1 MSSLLPYGVES
12 SPAVA
17 LQQQQR
23 NEEQLRLFHRQ
34 LDELGNDKGQSEQR
48 EQQLLGIFQHLR
60 SCPPQLQLD
69 LLDLLSS
76 LVERRPSLV
85 TGCKNLL
92 PLTIRLLT
100 DLIQSAATSE
110 AAEGSAAA
118 DLYAA
123 MFVRLFW
130 LVGTVGKET
139 ITVRDLNRLFRLFQ
153 LVVEKRAQPLLCRLL
168 LQAFS
173 DMANVHENKALQSTS
188 NSVLSPMAQAAH
200 SRQSGQPAFSFQSS
214 ASLFPPPSAF
224 FEFQGPQPALVI
236 PPMER
241 WPFPKAYTICMWLRW
256 DHTAQTAQMM
266 GNHPSQMPVAPPAS
280 LFGRRP
286 QPTAATPQFSYL
298 YSLLTSK
305 ARGIEAC
312 IDKATRKLY
321 LRSAGKSSQV
331 ESCTD
336 VLIPVKQWLL
346 LSITHTKPKTFS
358 RSQGTVTVMVND
370 EMRYEG
376 ELVYPTVV
384 EPMVSNSIGA
394 NITNIKPNTA
404 FHGRIGSL
412 YFFHRQLTTQ
422 QIAILARKGS
432 DFPMNTLV
440 TGEKAGL
447 LKALVLTGVNAL
459 LNPLGNLLGG
469 GSGGSGEAGRSGG
482 GYESSK
488 TSEGAETAVDA
499 AMYRDTFRHLIL
511 LYHPKCVENEQ
522 MVVDTS
528 HVYTK
533 VKSGLNATMAA
544 GVEACTVNN
553 VKEVLHCMI
562 GGVRALFPI
571 FYYIDSL
578 SPPFSTATKG
588 RSSAS
593 LLPLAVTTLT
603 VMLRDNV
610 SNQREMLSCS
620 GMAVLAHL
628 LRVAPAHHLNEH
640 MLTSIEELVQYTS
653 WLVTAKAAEGEDK
666 SEPAADQR
674 KAGGAAN
681 DFLAALSDGQWIPGM
696 SNVSLPPAAATERSL
711 FNDLFLHVLFNLAL
725 WSRCDY
731 AVQADV
737 VRMVRSHVSKQAKY
751 FRRMLHPTVILDRMR
766 RVLSYEDAIQQ
777 EMVKDI
783 RAREAAAVS
792 ATGTAA
798 TDDKTKSSTTTVP
811 PSSNS
816 SPTLP
821 SSTSFSSL
829 PPLTLPTSPSP
840 PPSIASPTSASS
852 TAATA
857 TTDNSARDSAIALR
871 LRQLRYLR
879 SEWFI
884 VVKDMMLADLSRR
897 ALASDVFALV
907 QMCCDMTDPLQI
919 AEVLE
924 LLTQLSF
931 AHPDQ
936 VHPLLSRC
944 GGATLF
950 ITILQRHSHHVHVQV
965 ASFHLL
971 SVMLRGLPTDIRPE
985 QQQQLNA
992 IFSAIHTLL
1001 LPHPL
1006 TLVAYQALMELI
1018 LALAPGALGVKN
1030 GAEYAVDFYF
1040 KAAHQPAPG
1049 EQTFTA
1055 GGATSPSY
1063 SRSTSPRA
1071 TMAVVGPAGGGTVSS
1086 FSSMSF
1092 ARQCTIR
1099 FPVGLEILF
1108 SLCKKDKDNM
1118 HDQEKEKVASPASI
1132 GAMTSSPSLP
1142 SLLSPPIA
1150 PSQSPE
1156 SPTPSP
1162 SPSPL
1167 PPSSSFTSPASST
1180 SYSPSHI
1187 SRLVPAMSMSQLLM
1201 DVDSLLSASPSQCA
1215 TILNRWA
1222 AWPRPLIA
1230 QLDWHAST
1238 IDAASSSASSSAPTS
1253 GRPSES
1259 PMLPPL
1265 ASSLPAIK
1273 PKTDAFGLFSDDPP
1287 PKPSR
1292 GFFDLDTFT
1301 SGGGADSLDVLN
1313 SQSDVDV
1320 FLQATQSNQREDVF
1334 ASLMPPASPTA
1345 SHTAAA
1351 AAVTFTEPVPL
1362 LSSRILETL
1371 LYHALVHV
1379 RDGWVHWRDTL
1390 MFLRSAAQAER
1401 VEEERFRAV
1410 RRELFVGLLQRL
1422 GQSVGNDFYLSTGAV
1437 TEQLRVNMA
1446 HLIDI
1451 MEDMLYFDEV
1461 KSTNSTTASNRL
1473 RVEEIDTRLETTL
1486 SAPSSSSPEPSLS
1499 SRSTADDNWMVV
1511 TEEDTTEILSP
1522 NSLTLSSSPAPAMS
1536 NLATSPSF
1544 SAISGSSTTSS
1555 DHIRLMRSEWV
1566 LINQLLSSII
1576 SLQLPLTP
1584 HRHLSNRPESN
1595 SFFDALK
1602 SSGDEPQ
1609 PVRAGGPLRVVVRLI
1624 LDCIAS
1630 VVAGVVYDESGGK
1643 DESVL
1648 GGKDEQRGP
1657 PVKQIQ
1663 SMFASLN
1670 TICNRELSPSSSS
1683 SASVSTSSSS
1693 SSSSTTQKTDRAA
1706 ERTWKNR
1713 YTLTLLARLTAMCKS
1728 APVSLIPAIVAG
1740 CRQLV
1745 DVLQPFAL
1753 VSALN
1758 FTAGTENSDGQ
1769 DRVIYVPI
1777 MVSQQGVIDISPS
1790 FNFQLSSSAAEV
1802 PGMSASSGG
1811 GGNMSAELLAA
1822 HKRVQDSMNSGAQ
1835 TRLDSNAAWM
1845 GNSGGAATAQSRVAL
1860 NTSTDDIFFSP
1871 STGSLP
1877 NYSFSPPASGATSP
1891 RTIGAMYPS
1900 SFVEPHS
1907 SSSYPRVMRGCM
1919 DYISSCVKLVATAE
1933 TRYAAEYNL
1942 LIEKQRNAVLTRLR
1956 SEREQWGRLAGELL
1970 QSAARVLQSHQYS
1983 EANRK
1988 AVVDALSR
1996 EQQREVAELWRSFQW
2011 QLFVEGSAWLPAA
2024 MIGKRRYW
2032 QIDQHEHAGN
2042 RMRRKVKQ
2050 FHDGNDL
2057 RQASQTYLLELERQK
2072 QLKAAANRNTA
2083 PNTTAIKKKRT
2094 ASSVSTAGSR
2104 QATLQPTDETA
2115 AAATGEAK
2123 ADGGVA
2129 AVVGGAERKEG
2140 EFETKGLGPGLG
2152 EVIES
2157 LETDALTDGGEE
2169 DIDQMRA
2176 QLQQISGALNLKKL
2190 AGGEEEEEKEATE
2203 QEYADDGADVTDPSV
2218 VAQPTVEDDENDAAQ
2233 ANKEDELE
2241 KDEAA
2246 SAADAEWDLCADNL
2260 DLNRPVLSTN
2270 ANSYTSLNVML
2281 VLPLTTV
2288 MGSLEIGSRYLQF
2301 VPNLNAE
2308 MTDRNGNAILEK
2320 GGDGRRVWTLP
2331 GLDAQRKRAKK
2342 TRQWELRDVVAVYRR
2357 RYQLQKTALEVF
2369 LSNGRNYFLEFG
2381 SREERRLVLAKLLSL
2396 KPPRLNR
2403 LCSRPAVELMA
2414 RSKLTQR
2421 WQKREITNFEYLM
2434 HLNTISGRTYNDL
2447 NQYPVFPWIL
2457 AYYPNKG
2464 DENPDVNIIHTI
2476 NSDPSHPHTSIVFR
2490 DLKKPIG
2497 ALDAKRLEQILERYN
2512 SFVDEKMPSFLY
2524 GSHYSN
2530 AGIVMYYLLR
2540 FEPYASLHVEFQAG
2554 KFDFPDRLFYSIGQ
2568 TWKTCL
2574 NSLSCYKEL
2583 TPEFFY
2589 QPSILDNINGY
2600 DLGVKQDGES
2610 VNDVVLPA
2618 WAADSAEF
2626 IRIHRLALESEYVSQ
2641 NLHHWVD
2648 LIFGY
2653 KQKGKAAIDAN
2664 NVFFHLTY
2672 EGAVDLS
2679 TITDPVLKNAVK
2691 DQIALFGQ
2699 TPLQLFKKPH
2709 PARGP
2714 PLQSKID
2721 RLRAVNPQQYSAM
2734 LRPDY
2739 HHPHVKRMVLADRSS
2754 VVAISTSG
2762 AKVFT
2767 VSANFTV
2774 AVHWWNAYQA
2784 DDYVER
2790 KADGSTKRVHLPFTH
2805 ALAAIDR
2812 VDKQSLVTPNHVLF
2826 SNEGKLLFE
2835 VNNWDDSLRV
2845 YAVQSNINTEQ
2856 LKLGLKDKSAA
2867 FGSLTCTLM
2876 QHLRQHKGRITCV
2889 SLGRDDRTLVTGSTD
2904 CTLLVWQLESEE
2916 AANKIAGLLQEGKT
2930 YVRSEPRH
2938 RLRGHEDEVVAVAVQ
2953 SELDVCVSV
2962 SARGLVLLHSL
2973 RKGWFLLRIRVP
2985 TAHELRAAVI
2995 ASSAAQPI
3003 NTDDE
3008 PLSPSPSIEELV
3020 RGMGDVDQPLSA
3032 DYGLDDY
3039 GGRDTIVDARRQ
3051 AQSQNASPR
3060 HSDSSATPSAASTPS
3075 STLHLPSLVRFTVE
3089 GHMIFFSRLL
3099 DVASGRYMA
3108 SQLSVCTVN
3117 GRNWR
3122 AKLIDED
3129 VSCMALNGEG
3139 KLLALGGVRGGVCI
3153 RRLHDLKVIQRFEP
3167 CSSQVASLAFSVE
3180 QEYLFVSTVEGVL
3193 SVLVVHC

>member
-34 LDELGNDKGQSEQR
+34 LQELSNEKAQSEHR
-48 EQQLLGIFQHLR
+48 EQQLLAIFQHLR

-76 LVERRPSLV
+76 LVERRPSLI

-100 DLIQSAATSE
+100 DLIHSSAANGTE
-110 AAEGSAAA
+110 AANDSATA

-123 MFVRLFW
+123 MYMKLFW
-130 LVGTVGKET
+130 LVGSVGKET

-168 LQAFS
+168 LSALT
-173 DMANVHENKALQSTS
+173 DMANVHENKALQSTT

-256 DHTAQTAQMM
+256 DHTSQTAQMT
-266 GNHPSQMPVAPPAS
+266 GIHPSQMPVAAPAS

-286 QPTAATPQFSYL
+286 QPTPATQQFAYL

-331 ESCTD
+331 ESCTE
-336 VLIPVKQWLL
+336 VVIPVKQWLL

-370 EMRYEG
+370 EVRYEG

-384 EPMVSNSIGA
+384 EAMVSNSIGA
-394 NITNIKPNTA
+394 NITNIKPGTA

-422 QIAILARKGS
+422 QIAVLARKGS

-459 LNPLGNLLGG
+459 LNPLGSLLGG
-469 GSGGSGEAGRSGG
+469 GNGGSGESGRSGG

-499 AMYRDTFRHLIL
+499 AMRADTFRALIL

-544 GVEACTVNN
+544 GVESFTVNN

-571 FYYIDSL
+571 FFYIDAL
-578 SPPFSTATKG
+578 SPAFSAATKG

-593 LLPLAVTTLT
+593 LLPLAVSTLT

-620 GMAVLAHL
+620 GMAVLAYL

-653 WLVTAKAAEGEDK
+653 WLVTAKAAEGDDK
-666 SEPAADQR
+666 SEPAAEQR
-674 KAGGAAN
+674 KAVGGGT

-696 SNVSLPPAAATERSL
+696 ANVSLPPSAATERSL

-725 WSRCDY
+725 WARCDY
-731 AVQADV
+731 NVQADV

-783 RAREAAAVS
+783 RAREAAAV
-792 ATGTAA
+792 
-798 TDDKTKSSTTTVP
+798 DDKAKPSNSTVP

-816 SPTLP
+816 SPSLP
-821 SSTSFSSL
+821 ASLSFSSL
-829 PPLTLPTSPSP
+829 PPLNLPTSPSP
-840 PPSIASPTSASS
+840 PPSIASPTSASLPAS
-852 TAATA
+852 SN
-857 TTDNSARDSAIALR
+857 DNSARDSAIALR
-871 LRQLRYLR
+871 IRQLRYLR

-897 ALASDVFALV
+897 ALASDVYALV
-907 QMCCDMTDPLQI
+907 QLCCDMTDPLQI

-971 SVMLRGLPTDIRPE
+971 SVMLRGLPPDIRPE
-985 QQQQLNA
+985 QQQQLSA
-992 IFSAIHTLL
+992 IFSAIHTLM

-1040 KAAHQPAPG
+1040 KAVHTPAAG
-1049 EQTFTA
+1049 EQPIYN
-1055 GGATSPSY
+1055 GGATSPAY

-1071 TMAVVGPAGGGTVSS
+1071 GADLGGSTADGAVSS

-1118 HDQEKEKVASPASI
+1118 QQEERERVTVPTSS
-1132 GAMTSSPSLP
+1132 GAMPNSPSLP
-1142 SLLSPPIA
+1142 TLLSPPLTS
-1150 PSQSPE
+1150 SQPPD

-1162 SPSPL
+1162 SSSSPPL
-1167 PPSSSFTSPASST
+1167 PPSSSFNASTSQ

-1187 SRLVPAMSMSQLLM
+1187 TRLVPAMSMSQLLL

-1238 IDAASSSASSSAPTS
+1238 IDAATSSTASS
-1253 GRPSES
+1253 GRPSEAPS
-1259 PMLPPL
+1259 LPPL
-1265 ASSLPAIK
+1265 AGTFPISK
-1273 PKTDAFGLFSDDPP
+1273 PKPVIDAFGLFSDDMA
-1287 PKPSR
+1287 PKQSK

-1301 SGGGADSLDVLN
+1301 SGGGADNLDVLN
-1313 SQSDVDV
+1313 SQTDVDV

-1334 ASLMPPASPTA
+1334 ASLMQPASPTSTA
-1345 SHTAAA
+1345 SAATATN
-1351 AAVTFTEPVPL
+1351 VTFTEPVPL

-1451 MEDMLYFDEV
+1451 MEDILYFDEV
-1461 KSTNSTTASNRL
+1461 KATGATANSRL
-1473 RVEEIDTRLETTL
+1473 RVEEIDTRTDTTL
-1486 SAPSSSSPEPSLS
+1486 SAPSSMSPEPSLS
-1499 SRSTADDNWMVV
+1499 SRSTGEDSWMVV
-1511 TEEDTTEILSP
+1511 TEEDTTDILST
-1522 NSLTLSSSPAPAMS
+1522 NTATLSSSPAPSLS
-1536 NLATSPSF
+1536 NLTSSPSF

-1555 DHIRLMRSEWV
+1555 DHIRLMRGEWV

-1643 DESVL
+1643 DEAVL

-1657 PVKQIQ
+1657 PAKQIQ

-1683 SASVSTSSSS
+1683 SASISTAP
-1693 SSSSTTQKTDRAA
+1693 SSSSTNQKNDRAA

-1713 YTLTLLARLTAMCKS
+1713 YALTVLARLTAMCKS
-1728 APVSLIPAIVAG
+1728 APVSLIPALVAG

-1758 FTAGTENSDGQ
+1758 FASGVENSDGQ
-1769 DRVIYVPI
+1769 DRVIYVPV
-1777 MVSQQGVIDISPS
+1777 MVTQQGVIDISPS

-1802 PGMSASSGG
+1802 PGMSAASSGGGG

-1835 TRLDSNAAWM
+1835 TRLETNASWM
-1845 GNSGGAATAQSRVAL
+1845 ANSGSSSGQSRVGL
-1860 NTSTDDIFFSP
+1860 NTSTDDIFFAP
-1871 STGSLP
+1871 PTGSLP
-1877 NYSFSPPASGATSP
+1877 NYSLSPPSSNITSP
-1891 RTIGAMYPS
+1891 RTIGSMYPS
-1900 SFVEPHS
+1900 SFVEPQS
-1907 SSSYPRVMRGCM
+1907 SSSYARVMRGCM
-1919 DYISSCVKLVATAE
+1919 DYISSCVKLVSTAE

-1942 LIEKQRNAVLTRLR
+1942 LIEKQRNAVLSRLR
-1956 SEREQWGRLAGELL
+1956 SEREQWRRLAADLL

-1988 AVVDALSR
+1988 AVVDALAR

-2011 QLFVEGSAWLPAA
+2011 QLFVEGSAWLPAS

-2032 QIDQHEHAGN
+2032 QIDHDEQSN

-2050 FHDGNDL
+2050 FYDGNDL

-2072 QLKAAANRNTA
+2072 QLKAAANRNVPA
-2083 PNTTAIKKKRT
+2083 NTTAVKKKRT
-2094 ASSVSTAGSR
+2094 ASSLSTTGSR
-2104 QATLQPTDETA
+2104 QLTAQPTDETA
-2115 AAATGEAK
+2115 AAAAGEAK
-2123 ADGGVA
+2123 PEA
-2129 AVVGGAERKEG
+2129 ALAASGSERKEG
-2140 EFETKGLGPGLG
+2140 EYEAKGLGPGLG

-2157 LETDALTDGGEE
+2157 METETLADGGEE

-2190 AGGEEEEEKEATE
+2190 EGAEEEEEREGTE
-2203 QEYADDGADVTDPSV
+2203 PEYGDDGADVTDPSV
-2218 VAQPTVEDDENDAAQ
+2218 VAQPTVDDDSSETAQ
-2233 ANKEDELE
+2233 SSKEDEME
-2241 KDEAA
+2241 KEEGVT
-2246 SAADAEWDLCADNL
+2246 AADAEWDLCVDNP
-2260 DLNRPVLSTN
+2260 DLNRPVISAN

-2281 VLPLTTV
+2281 VLPFTTV

-2301 VPNLNAE
+2301 IPNLNAE

-2369 LSNGRNYFLEFG
+2369 LSNGRNYFVDFG
-2381 SREERRLVLAKLLSL
+2381 SRDERRLVLAKLLSL

-2464 DENPDVNIIHTI
+2464 DEDPDVNIIHTV
-2476 NSDPSHPHTSIVFR
+2476 NSDPSHPHTPIVFR

-2497 ALDAKRLEQILERYN
+2497 ALDAKRLEQILERYH
-2512 SFVDEKMPSFLY
+2512 SFQDDRMPSFLY

-2530 AGIVMYYLLR
+2530 AGIVMYFLLR

-2600 DLGVKQDGES
+2600 DLGAKQDGEP

-2754 VVAISTSG
+2754 VVTISTVG

-2784 DDYVER
+2784 DDYIER

-2826 SNEGKLLFE
+2826 SNDGKLLFE

-2930 YVRSEPRH
+2930 YVRSEPKH

-2973 RKGWFLLRIRVP
+2973 RRGWFLLRIRVP
-2985 TAHELRAAVI
+2985 TAHELRAAFLE
-2995 ASSAAQPI
+2995 SAAAHAKP
-3003 NTDDE
+3003 DDE
-3008 PLSPSPSIEELV
+3008 PLSPYPSTEELV
-3020 RGMGDVDQPLSA
+3020 RGAGNVDQPMSA

-3039 GGRDTIVDARRQ
+3039 GGRDTILGARRQ
-3051 AQSQNASPR
+3051 SQSQSTTPR
-3060 HSDSSATPSAASTPS
+3060 NSGSAAAPSAAS
-3075 STLHLPSLVRFTVE
+3075 STLHLPSLVRLTVE
-3089 GHMIFFSRLL
+3089 GHMIFFSRLY
-3099 DVASGRYMA
+3099 DISTGRDTA

-3122 AKLIDED
+3122 ARLIDEEM
-3129 VSCMALNGEG
+3129 SCMALNGEG
-3139 KLLALGGVRGGVCI
+3139 KLLAVGGVRGGVCI

-3167 CSSQVASLAFSVE
+3167 CSSQVASIAFSVDM
-3180 QEYLFVSTVEGVL
+3180 EYLFVSTVQGEL

>member
-1 MSSLLPYGVES
+1 M
-12 SPAVA
+12 
-17 LQQQQR
+17 
-23 NEEQLRLFHRQ
+23 
-34 LDELGNDKGQSEQR
+34 
-48 EQQLLGIFQHLR
+48 
-60 SCPPQLQLD
+60 
-69 LLDLLSS
+69 
-76 LVERRPSLV
+76 
-85 TGCKNLL
+85 
-92 PLTIRLLT
+92 
-100 DLIQSAATSE
+100 
-110 AAEGSAAA
+110 
-118 DLYAA
+118 
-123 MFVRLFW
+123 
-130 LVGTVGKET
+130 
-139 ITVRDLNRLFRLFQ
+139 
-153 LVVEKRAQPLLCRLL
+153 
-168 LQAFS
+168 
-173 DMANVHENKALQSTS
+173 
-188 NSVLSPMAQAAH
+188 
-200 SRQSGQPAFSFQSS
+200 
-214 ASLFPPPSAF
+214 
-224 FEFQGPQPALVI
+224 
-236 PPMER
+236 
-241 WPFPKAYTICMWLRW
+241 
-256 DHTAQTAQMM
+256 
-266 GNHPSQMPVAPPAS
+266 
-280 LFGRRP
+280 
-286 QPTAATPQFSYL
+286 
-298 YSLLTSK
+298 
-305 ARGIEAC
+305 
-312 IDKATRKLY
+312 
-321 LRSAGKSSQV
+321 
-331 ESCTD
+331 
-336 VLIPVKQWLL
+336 
-346 LSITHTKPKTFS
+346 
-358 RSQGTVTVMVND
+358 
-370 EMRYEG
+370 
-376 ELVYPTVV
+376 
-384 EPMVSNSIGA
+384 
-394 NITNIKPNTA
+394 
-404 FHGRIGSL
+404 
-412 YFFHRQLTTQ
+412 
-422 QIAILARKGS
+422 
-432 DFPMNTLV
+432 
-440 TGEKAGL
+440 
-447 LKALVLTGVNAL
+447 
-459 LNPLGNLLGG
+459 
-469 GSGGSGEAGRSGG
+469 
-482 GYESSK
+482 
-488 TSEGAETAVDA
+488 
-499 AMYRDTFRHLIL
+499 
-511 LYHPKCVENEQ
+511 
-522 MVVDTS
+522 
-528 HVYTK
+528 
-533 VKSGLNATMAA
+533 
-544 GVEACTVNN
+544 
-553 VKEVLHCMI
+553 
-562 GGVRALFPI
+562 
-571 FYYIDSL
+571 
-578 SPPFSTATKG
+578 STAK
-588 RSSAS
+588 
-593 LLPLAVTTLT
+593 
-603 VMLRDNV
+603 
-610 SNQREMLSCS
+610 
-620 GMAVLAHL
+620 
-628 LRVAPAHHLNEH
+628 
-640 MLTSIEELVQYTS
+640 
-653 WLVTAKAAEGEDK
+653 
-666 SEPAADQR
+666 
-674 KAGGAAN
+674 
-681 DFLAALSDGQWIPGM
+681 
-696 SNVSLPPAAATERSL
+696 
-711 FNDLFLHVLFNLAL
+711 
-725 WSRCDY
+725 
-731 AVQADV
+731 
-737 VRMVRSHVSKQAKY
+737 
-751 FRRMLHPTVILDRMR
+751 PT
-766 RVLSYEDAIQQ
+766 
-777 EMVKDI
+777 
-783 RAREAAAVS
+783 
-792 ATGTAA
+792 
-798 TDDKTKSSTTTVP
+798 
-811 PSSNS
+811 
-816 SPTLP
+816 
-821 SSTSFSSL
+821 
-829 PPLTLPTSPSP
+829 
-840 PPSIASPTSASS
+840 
-852 TAATA
+852 
-857 TTDNSARDSAIALR
+857 
-871 LRQLRYLR
+871 
-879 SEWFI
+879 
-884 VVKDMMLADLSRR
+884 
-897 ALASDVFALV
+897 
-907 QMCCDMTDPLQI
+907 
-919 AEVLE
+919 
-924 LLTQLSF
+924 
-931 AHPDQ
+931 
-936 VHPLLSRC
+936 
-944 GGATLF
+944 
-950 ITILQRHSHHVHVQV
+950 
-965 ASFHLL
+965 
-971 SVMLRGLPTDIRPE
+971 
-985 QQQQLNA
+985 
-992 IFSAIHTLL
+992 
-1001 LPHPL
+1001 
-1006 TLVAYQALMELI
+1006 
-1018 LALAPGALGVKN
+1018 
-1030 GAEYAVDFYF
+1030 
-1040 KAAHQPAPG
+1040 
-1049 EQTFTA
+1049 
-1055 GGATSPSY
+1055 
-1063 SRSTSPRA
+1063 
-1071 TMAVVGPAGGGTVSS
+1071 
-1086 FSSMSF
+1086 
-1092 ARQCTIR
+1092 
-1099 FPVGLEILF
+1099 
-1108 SLCKKDKDNM
+1108 
-1118 HDQEKEKVASPASI
+1118 
-1132 GAMTSSPSLP
+1132 
-1142 SLLSPPIA
+1142 
-1150 PSQSPE
+1150 
-1156 SPTPSP
+1156 
-1162 SPSPL
+1162 
-1167 PPSSSFTSPASST
+1167 
-1180 SYSPSHI
+1180 
-1187 SRLVPAMSMSQLLM
+1187 
-1201 DVDSLLSASPSQCA
+1201 
-1215 TILNRWA
+1215 
-1222 AWPRPLIA
+1222 
-1230 QLDWHAST
+1230 
-1238 IDAASSSASSSAPTS
+1238 
-1253 GRPSES
+1253 
-1259 PMLPPL
+1259 
-1265 ASSLPAIK
+1265 
-1273 PKTDAFGLFSDDPP
+1273 TDAFGLFSDDVA

-1301 SGGGADSLDVLN
+1301 SGGGADSLDALN
-1313 SQSDVDV
+1313 SQADVDV

-1334 ASLMPPASPTA
+1334 ASLMPPASPRA
-1345 SHTAAA
+1345 SAAA
-1351 AAVTFTEPVPL
+1351 ATAVSFIEPVAL

-1390 MFLRSAAQAER
+1390 MFLRSAALVER

-1451 MEDMLYFDEV
+1451 MEDILYHFDEV
-1461 KSTNSTTASNRL
+1461 KPTSSAASNRL
-1473 RVEEIDTRLETTL
+1473 RVEEIDTRTDTTL
-1486 SAPSSSSPEPSLS
+1486 SALSSSSPEPSLS

-1511 TEEDTTEILSP
+1511 TEEDTTDILSA
-1522 NSLTLSSSPAPAMS
+1522 NSLTLSSSPVPTIS
-1536 NLATSPSF
+1536 SLATSPSF

-1555 DHIRLMRSEWV
+1555 DHIRLMRGEWV

-1630 VVAGVVYDESGGK
+1630 VIAGVMYEEGGGK
-1643 DESVL
+1643 DETVS

-1683 SASVSTSSSS
+1683 SASVTATASSSS
-1693 SSSSTTQKTDRAA
+1693 SSSATQKNDRAA

-1728 APVSLIPAIVAG
+1728 APVSLIPALVSG

-1758 FTAGTENSDGQ
+1758 FAAGVENSDGQ
-1769 DRVIYVPI
+1769 DRVIYVPV
-1777 MVSQQGVIDISPS
+1777 MVTQQGVIDISPS

-1802 PGMSASSGG
+1802 PGMSAQSSGG
-1811 GGNMSAELLAA
+1811 ASNMSAELLAA

-1835 TRLDSNAAWM
+1835 TRQDTNAAWM
-1845 GNSGGAATAQSRVAL
+1845 TNSGAGAGQSRGNL
-1860 NTSTDDIFFSP
+1860 NTSTDDIFFAP
-1871 STGSLP
+1871 STGALP
-1877 NYSFSPPASGATSP
+1877 NYSFSPPSSGLTSP

-1907 SSSYPRVMRGCM
+1907 SSSYSRVMRGCM
-1919 DYISSCVKLVATAE
+1919 DYISSCVKLVSTAE

-1942 LIEKQRNAVLTRLR
+1942 LIEKQRNAVQSRLR
-1956 SEREQWGRLAGELL
+1956 SEREQWRRLAGELL

-1988 AVVDALSR
+1988 AVVDALAR

-2032 QIDQHEHAGN
+2032 QIDQHEQYDN

-2072 QLKAAANRNTA
+2072 QLKAAANRNAT
-2083 PNTTAIKKKRT
+2083 PNTTAIKKKRMTAT
-2094 ASSVSTAGSR
+2094 ASTGSR
-2104 QATLQPTDETA
+2104 QLTLQPADDTA
-2115 AAATGEAK
+2115 AAAATEAK
-2123 ADGGVA
+2123 ADGAVA
-2129 AVVGGAERKEG
+2129 TLVGGGERKEG
-2140 EFETKGLGPGLG
+2140 DFETKGLGPGLG

-2157 LETDALTDGGEE
+2157 LETDVLTDGGEE

-2190 AGGEEEEEKEATE
+2190 EGEEEEEKEATE
-2203 QEYADDGADVTDPSV
+2203 QEYADDVGDGADGADPV
-2218 VAQPTVEDDENDAAQ
+2218 VGCATTEDDSSDTAQ
-2233 ANKEDELE
+2233 SSKEDELE
-2241 KDEAA
+2241 KEEGVTT
-2246 SAADAEWDLCADNL
+2246 ADADWDLCVDNP
-2260 DLNRPVLSTN
+2260 DLNRPVISTN

-2281 VLPLTTV
+2281 VLPFTTV
-2288 MGSLEIGSRYLQF
+2288 MGSLETGSRYLQF

-2369 LSNGRNYFLEFG
+2369 LSNGRNYFVDFG
-2381 SREERRLVLAKLLSL
+2381 SREERRVVLAKLLSL

-2464 DENPDVNIIHTI
+2464 DENPDINLIHTI
-2476 NSDPSHPHTSIVFR
+2476 NSDPSHPHTPIVFR

-2497 ALDAKRLEQILERYN
+2497 ALDSKRLEQILERYH
-2512 SFVDEKMPSFLY
+2512 SFHDDKMPSFLY

-2600 DLGVKQDGES
+2600 DLGLKQDGES

-2721 RLRAVNPQQYSAM
+2721 RLRSLNPQQYSAM

-2739 HHPHVKRMVLADRSS
+2739 HHPHVRRMMLADRSS
-2754 VVAISTSG
+2754 VVAISTVG
-2762 AKVFT
+2762 AKIFT

-2805 ALAAIDR
+2805 ALAAIER

-2826 SNEGKLLFE
+2826 SNDGKLLFE

-2856 LKLGLKDKSAA
+2856 LKLGLKDKSAT

-2930 YVRSEPRH
+2930 YVRSEPKH
-2938 RLRGHEDEVVAVAVQ
+2938 RLRGHEDELVAVAVQ
-2953 SELDVCVSV
+2953 SELDVCASV
-2962 SARGLVLLHSL
+2962 SSRGLVLLHSL

-2985 TAHELRAAVI
+2985 TAHELRAAII
-2995 ASSAAQPI
+2995 ASNAVHAH

-3008 PLSPSPSIEELV
+3008 QLSPYPGIEELV
-3020 RGMGDVDQPLSA
+3020 RGAGDVDQPLSA

-3039 GGRDTIVDARRQ
+3039 GGRDAMVSVRR
-3051 AQSQNASPR
+3051 QSQNQSTSPR
-3060 HSDSSATPSAASTPS
+3060 HSDSVAAPLNPSTSSSASS

-3099 DVASGRYMA
+3099 DVSSGRYMA

-3167 CSSQVASLAFSVE
+3167 CSSQVASIAFSVDM
-3180 QEYLFVSTVEGVL
+3180 EYLFVSTVQGEL

>member
-12 SPAVA
+12 SPSAA
-17 LQQQQR
+17 LQQQAR

-34 LDELGNDKGQSEQR
+34 LDELCNDKAQSEHR
-48 EQQLLGIFQHLR
+48 EQQLLAIFAHLR

-76 LVERRPSLV
+76 LVERRPSLI
-85 TGCKNLL
+85 TGCRNLL
-92 PLTIRLLT
+92 PLTIRLLSDT
-100 DLIQSAATSE
+100 IATSSGSGE
-110 AAEGSAAA
+110 AADSATT

-123 MFVRLFW
+123 MYMKLFW
-130 LVGTVGKET
+130 LIGVVGRES
-139 ITVRDLNRLFRLFQ
+139 ITVRDLNRLFRLLQ

-168 LQAFS
+168 LSALS
-173 DMANVHENKALQSTS
+173 DMASGQENKAMQSST
-188 NSVLSPMAQAAH
+188 NSALPPLAQAAQL
-200 SRQSGQPAFSFQSS
+200 RQSGQPALSFQSS

-256 DHTAQTAQMM
+256 DHTAQTAQQSAA
-266 GNHPSQMPVAPPAS
+266 HPSQMPVAAPAS
-280 LFGRRP
+280 MFGRRP
-286 QPTAATPQFSYL
+286 QPSPAAPQQFAYL

-312 IDKATRKLY
+312 IDKATRRLH
-321 LRSAGKSSQV
+321 LRSAGKSAQV
-331 ESCTD
+331 ESATD
-336 VLIPVKQWLL
+336 VVLPVQQWLL
-346 LSITHTKPKTFS
+346 LSITHTRPKTFS
-358 RSQGTVTVMVND
+358 RSQGTVTVHIND
-370 EMRYEG
+370 EVRYEG
-376 ELVYPTVV
+376 ELIYPQVV
-384 EPMVSNSIGA
+384 EPMVSNSVGA
-394 NITNIKPNTA
+394 NITHIRPQTA
-404 FHGRIGSL
+404 FQGRIGSL
-412 YFFHRQLTTQ
+412 FFFHRNLTTP

-447 LKALVLTGVNAL
+447 LRALVLTGVNAL

-469 GSGGSGEAGRSGG
+469 GGGGSGVESGRGG

-488 TSEGAETAVDA
+488 TSEGAETAADKAMFGDA
-499 AMYRDTFRHLIL
+499 FRSLVL

-544 GVEACTVNN
+544 GVEACAVNN

-562 GGVRALFPI
+562 GGIRALFPI
-571 FYYIDSL
+571 FLYIDQL
-578 SPPFSTATKG
+578 SPPFSAASKG

-593 LLPLAVTTLT
+593 LLPLAVQTLT
-603 VMLRDNV
+603 VMLRDNA

-628 LRVAPAHHLNEH
+628 LRLAPAHHLNEH

-653 WLVTAKAAEGEDK
+653 WLVNAKASGETDEK
-666 SEPAADQR
+666 AEPAAEQR
-674 KAGGAAN
+674 KAAVSAGN
-681 DFLAALSDGQWIPGM
+681 DFLAALTDGQWVPGM

-711 FNDLFLHVLFNLAL
+711 FNDLFLHVLFNLQL
-725 WSRCDY
+725 WARCEY

-737 VRMVRSHVSKQAKY
+737 VRLVRAHVSKQAKY

-766 RVLSYEDAIQQ
+766 RALSYEDAIQQ

-783 RAREAAAVS
+783 RAREAAAAS
-792 ATGTAA
+792 GPSTA
-798 TDDKTKSSTTTVP
+798 STAYTVP

-816 SPTLP
+816 SPSLP
-821 SSTSFSSL
+821 ASTSFSSL
-829 PPLTLPTSPSP
+829 HPLSLPTGPSP
-840 PPSIASPTSASS
+840 PPSIASPSSSSFAAAASAELSS
-852 TAATA
+852 
-857 TTDNSARDSAIALR
+857 RDSAIALR

-879 SEWFI
+879 SEWYI

-897 ALASDVFALV
+897 ALASDVFSLV

-919 AEVLE
+919 AETLE

-950 ITILQRHSHHVHVQV
+950 ITILQRHSQHVHVQV

-971 SVMLRGLPTDIRPE
+971 SVLLRGLPADIRPE
-985 QQQQLNA
+985 QQQQLSA

-1001 LPHPL
+1001 QPHPL

-1040 KAAHQPAPG
+1040 KAAHQPA
-1049 EQTFTA
+1049 A
-1055 GGATSPSY
+1055 GDATSPAY
-1063 SRSTSPRA
+1063 SNQASPRSA
-1071 TMAVVGPAGGGTVSS
+1071 RDAGGVSGSGDGAAVSS

-1099 FPVGLEILF
+1099 FPAGLEVLF
-1108 SLCKKDKDNM
+1108 SLCAKDQDTRQE
-1118 HDQEKEKVASPASI
+1118 HDRDRATSPAST
-1132 GAMTSSPSLP
+1132 GAAALANSASLP
-1142 SLLSPPIA
+1142 SLLSPPLA
-1150 PSQSPE
+1150 PSHS
-1156 SPTPSP
+1156 SDSLTTSP

-1167 PPSSSFTSPASST
+1167 PPSSSFTSAGGA

-1187 SRLVPAMSMSQLLM
+1187 TRLVPAMSMSQLLLDM
-1201 DVDSLLSASPSQCA
+1201 DSLLSASPSQCA

-1238 IDAASSSASSSAPTS
+1238 IDAASAASFSSRPSVESAPPPPISPTS
-1253 GRPSES
+1253 
-1259 PMLPPL
+1259 L
-1265 ASSLPAIK
+1265 AAAK
-1273 PKTDAFGLFSDDPP
+1273 PKPAADAFGLFSEDAAPAA
-1287 PKPSR
+1287 SR

-1301 SGGGADSLDVLN
+1301 SGGGAESLEALN
-1313 SQSDVDV
+1313 SDVDV
-1320 FLQATQSNQREDVF
+1320 FLQATQSSQHEDVF
-1334 ASLMPPASPTA
+1334 ASLMPASSTA
-1345 SHTAAA
+1345 HTAHAAA
-1351 AAVTFTEPVPL
+1351 ASATSTAVAFTEPVPL

-1422 GQSVGNDFYLSTGAV
+1422 SQSVGNDFYLSTGAV

-1451 MEDMLYFDEV
+1451 MEDILYFDEV
-1461 KSTNSTTASNRL
+1461 RLSGASASSRL
-1473 RVEEIDTRLETTL
+1473 RVEEVDTRADTTL
-1486 SAPSSSSPEPSLS
+1486 SAAPSSVSPEPSLS
-1499 SRSTADDNWMVV
+1499 SRSTADDSWMVV
-1511 TEEDTTEILSP
+1511 TDEDNTDILAAA
-1522 NSLTLSSSPAPAMS
+1522 NSLALSSSPPPSASAS
-1536 NLATSPSF
+1536 GLAASPSF
-1544 SAISGSSTTSS
+1544 SAISGSSTTSA
-1555 DHIRLMRSEWV
+1555 DHIRLMRGEWV
-1566 LINQLLSSII
+1566 LIQQLLGSII
-1576 SLQLPLTP
+1576 GLQLPLTP
-1584 HRHLSNRPESN
+1584 HRHLSARPESN

-1602 SSGDEPQ
+1602 STGDEPQ

-1630 VVAGVVYDESGGK
+1630 VVAGVAYDESGGR
-1643 DESVL
+1643 DETVL

-1657 PVKQIQ
+1657 PTKQIQ
-1663 SMFASLN
+1663 SMFTSLV
-1670 TICNRELSPSSSS
+1670 TICTRELSPSSSS
-1683 SASVSTSSSS
+1683 SVLSPSNSTAASASVSA
-1693 SSSSTTQKTDRAA
+1693 QKNDRAA

-1713 YTLTLLARLTAMCKS
+1713 YALTLLARLTAMCKS
-1728 APVSLIPAIVAG
+1728 APMPLVPALVAG

-1745 DVLQPFAL
+1745 DVLQPFSL

-1758 FTAGTENSDGQ
+1758 FAAGAENSDGQ
-1769 DRVIYVPI
+1769 DRVIYVP
-1777 MVSQQGVIDISPS
+1777 VLVTQQGALDISPS

-1802 PGMSASSGG
+1802 PGMSASSSGGG

-1822 HKRVQDSMNSGAQ
+1822 HKRVQDSMNSGAHSRQ
-1835 TRLDSNAAWM
+1835 DTN
-1845 GNSGGAATAQSRVAL
+1845 GGQSRVGL
-1860 NTSTDDIFFSP
+1860 NTSTDDIFFAPPTASTP
-1871 STGSLP
+1871 S
-1877 NYSFSPPASGATSP
+1877 YSFSPPTSAVTSP
-1891 RTIGAMYPS
+1891 RSIGAMYPS

-1907 SSSYPRVMRGCM
+1907 SASYNRVMRGCL
-1919 DYISSCVKLVATAE
+1919 DYVNSCMKLVSTAE
-1933 TRYAAEYNL
+1933 TRYAAEYGV
-1942 LIEKQRNAVLTRLR
+1942 LIEKQRSAVLSRLR
-1956 SEREQWGRLAGELL
+1956 VEREQWRDLSVELL

-1996 EQQREVAELWRSFQW
+1996 EQQREMAEVWRGFQW
-2011 QLFVEGSAWLPAA
+2011 QLFVEGSAWLPQQL
-2024 MIGKRRYW
+2024 IGKRRYW
-2032 QIDQHEHAGN
+2032 QLDNFEQHDS
-2042 RMRRKVKQ
+2042 RMRRKLKQ

-2072 QLKAAANRNTA
+2072 QLKEAAARSA
-2083 PNTTAIKKKRT
+2083 PASTTALKKRRT
-2094 ASSVSTAGSR
+2094 TSAISASGSR
-2104 QATLQPTDETA
+2104 QLALQPAD
-2115 AAATGEAK
+2115 EAK
-2123 ADGGVA
+2123 ADGEAAA
-2129 AVVGGAERKEG
+2129 AVAGSEAKEG

-2157 LETDALTDGGEE
+2157 LEAGVLADGDEG

-2176 QLQQISGALNLKKL
+2176 QLQQISGVLNLKKL
-2190 AGGEEEEEKEATE
+2190 QGAEEEEAAE
-2203 QEYADDGADVTDPSV
+2203 QEYADDGAEAADVTDPSV
-2218 VAQPTVEDDENDAAQ
+2218 VAQPTAEDDGGTQ
-2233 ANKEDELE
+2233 ADKEAELE
-2241 KDEAA
+2241 KEEAA
-2246 SAADAEWDLCADNL
+2246 SAADAEWDLCVDNP

-2270 ANSYTSLNVML
+2270 ADSYTSLNVLL
-2281 VLPLTTV
+2281 VLPFTTV
-2288 MGSLEIGSRYLQF
+2288 QGSLEVGSRYLQF

-2308 MTDRNGNAILEK
+2308 MTDRNGNAILDK
-2320 GGDGRRVWTLP
+2320 AGDGRRVWTLP

-2342 TRQWELRDVVAVYRR
+2342 TRQWELRDIVAVYRR

-2369 LSNGRNYFLEFG
+2369 LPTGRNYFFDFG
-2381 SREERRLVLAKLLSL
+2381 TRDERRIVLAKLLLL

-2421 WQKREITNFEYLM
+2421 WQKREISNFDYLM
-2434 HLNTISGRTYNDL
+2434 HLNTVSGRTYNDL

-2457 AYYPNKG
+2457 AYYPNRG
-2464 DENPDVNIIHTI
+2464 EENPDVNIIHTI
-2476 NSDPSHPHTSIVFR
+2476 NSDPSHPHTPLVFR
-2490 DLKKPIG
+2490 DLRKPIG
-2497 ALDAKRLEQILERYN
+2497 ALDPKRLEQILERYH
-2512 SFVDEKMPSFLY
+2512 SFQELDDKMPSFLY

-2589 QPSILDNINGY
+2589 CSSVLDNVNGY
-2600 DLGVKQDGES
+2600 DLGAKQDGDV
-2610 VNDVVLPA
+2610 VNDVVLPS

-2648 LIFGY
+2648 LIFGH
-2653 KQKGKAAIDAN
+2653 KQKGKAAVDAH

-2679 TITDPVLKNAVK
+2679 TISDPVLKNAVK

-2714 PLQSKID
+2714 PIPSKID
-2721 RLRAVNPQQYSAM
+2721 RLRSVNPQQYSAM

-2739 HHPHVKRMVLADRSS
+2739 HHPHVKRMVFADRSS
-2754 VVAISTSG
+2754 VVAIATVGS

-2767 VSANFTV
+2767 VSAHFTV
-2774 AVHWWNAYQA
+2774 AVHWWNAYQQ

-2790 KADGSTKRVHLPFTH
+2790 KADGSQKRVHLPFTH
-2805 ALAAIDR
+2805 ALAAVDR
-2812 VDKQSLVTPNHVLF
+2812 VDKQSLLTPQHVLL
-2826 SNEGKLLFE
+2826 SGDGKLLFE

-2845 YAVQSNINTEQ
+2845 YAVQSNVNTEQ

-2867 FGSLTCTLM
+2867 FGSLSATLM

-2889 SLGRDDRTLVTGSTD
+2889 ALGRDDRTLVTGSAD
-2904 CTLLVWQLESEE
+2904 CTLLVWQLDSEE

-2962 SARGLVLLHSL
+2962 SSRGLVLLHSL

-2985 TAHELRAAVI
+2985 TVRELRAAVI
-2995 ASSAAQPI
+2995 ASQAAQPV

-3008 PLSPSPSIEELV
+3008 PLSPFPGTEELV
-3020 RGMGDVDQPLSA
+3020 RGTGDVDRPLSA

-3039 GGRDTIVDARRQ
+3039 GGRDTLGMRRQ
-3051 AQSQNASPR
+3051 AQSSQPASPR
-3060 HSDSSATPSAASTPS
+3060 HSDSSAIASSAHSSAAAAAAASPS
-3075 STLHLPSLVRFTVE
+3075 LHLPSLVRFTVE

-3099 DVASGRYMA
+3099 DASSGRYTT

-3122 AKLIDED
+3122 AKLVDED
-3129 VSCMALNGEG
+3129 VSCMALNSEG
-3139 KLLALGGVRGGVCI
+3139 KLLALGGVRGGICI

-3167 CSSQVASLAFSVE
+3167 CASQVASIAFSVE
-3180 QEYLFVSTVEGVL
+3180 QEYLFVSTVQGEL